1 MLARSPL
8 RVEDDVGDLW
18 ELRWPSG
25 GVDVPGVVSREK
37 EDAGK
42 ENRGDFL
49 IIPKSE
55 RRTGISIFSSIYLNR
70 VRLESDRG
78 VSAEENIFVPEKVL

>member
-1 MLARSPL
+1 MSGRMAGRGWVLARSPL
-8 RVEDDVGDLW
+8 RVEHDVGDLW

-55 RRTGISIFSSIYLNR
+55 RRTGISIFSSI
-70 VRLESDRG
+70 SQ
-78 VSAEENIFVPEKVL
+78 